1 MSLSEANQDYLKA
14 IYKLRAHGTVT
25 TQALAD
31 RLKVAPPS
39 ATAMIKKLAAL
50 QLVTHTPYYGV
61 QLTQTGEKIALE
73 IIRHHR
79 LVETYLTEVLGLG
92 WDQAHIEAERWEH
105 ILSEEVEARM
115 DAALGSPTRD
125 PHGAAIPTLNGEIAV
140 DDWTRLSE
148 VSGGENLIVRRVSD
162 ENAELLGHLRE
173 IGLVPGA
180 HVAVQRAVGAE
191 GTLHLEIEGQA
202 HVFGIAP
209 ARFVYVETLDETL

>member
-14 IYKLRAHGTVT
+14 IYKLRSRGVVT

-39 ATAMIKKLAAL
+39 ATAMVKKLAAL

-61 QLTQTGEKIALE
+61 QLTPTGEKIALE
-73 IIRHHR
+73 VIRHHR
-79 LVETYLTEVLGLG
+79 LVETYLTEILGLG

-115 DAALGSPTRD
+115 DAALGNPTRD
-125 PHGAAIPTLNGEIAV
+125 PHGAAIPSIDGKIVV
-140 DDWTRLSE
+140 DDWTRLAD

-162 ENAELLGHLRE
+162 ENAQLLGHLRE

-180 HVAVQRAVGAE
+180 RVAVQRAVGAE
-191 GTLHLEIEGQA
+191 GTLHLQIEGETR
-202 HVFGIAP
+202 VFGLDP
-209 ARFVYVETLDETL
+209 ARFVYVEIVSNT